1 MADTLNHLVRSP
13 KKAEAG
19 LHLHEASPDRRN
31 PNPDRPIESLRRVVL
46 TGPESSGKSTLAES
60 LANHFSVV
68 LVPEFART
76 WIQDKL
82 ARTGENCVLD
92 DVPAIAR
99 GQEAAEHQA
108 AVASTGSGFLI
119 CDTDVLTIRIWSE
132 CFFGAVPSE
141 LDTRLS
147 EPPSGRERD
156 LYLLTDIDVPWVAD
170 GVRDQCGNREGQMA
184 LFRSRLDEFG
194 CRSVVISGDLEARR
208 QRAIEAIERWRAGT
222 DKR

>member
-1 MADTLNHLVRSP
+1 M
-13 KKAEAG
+13 
-19 LHLHEASPDRRN
+19 
-31 PNPDRPIESLRRVVL
+31 RRVVL

-60 LANHFSVV
+60 LANHFSVL

-99 GQEAAEHQA
+99 GQEAVEHQA

-132 CFFGAVPSE
+132 CFFGAVPPE
-141 LDTRLS
+141 LDAMLTERR
-147 EPPSGRERD
+147 PRRRRD

-170 GVRDQCGNREGQMA
+170 GVRDRSGDRCGQMA
-184 LFRSRLDEFG
+184 LFRARLAEAG
-194 CRSVVISGDLEARR
+194 CRAVLVSGDRETRR
-208 QRAIEAIERWRAGT
+208 RRAIDAIERWRAGT
-222 DKR
+222 GECRE

>member
-1 MADTLNHLVRSP
+1 M
-13 KKAEAG
+13 
-19 LHLHEASPDRRN
+19 
-31 PNPDRPIESLRRVVL
+31 PIDSLRRVVL

-60 LANHFSVV
+60 LANHFSAV

-76 WIQDKL
+76 WIRDKR

-99 GQEAAEHQA
+99 GQEAAENQA
-108 AVASTGSGFLI
+108 AAALKGPGFLI

-147 EPPSGRERD
+147 ETHSGRSQD

-170 GVRDQCGNREGQMA
+170 GVRDRPGNRESQMA
-184 LFRSRLDEFG
+184 LFRSRLGEFG

-208 QRAIEAIERWRAGT
+208 QRAIEAIERWRVE
-222 DKR
+222 